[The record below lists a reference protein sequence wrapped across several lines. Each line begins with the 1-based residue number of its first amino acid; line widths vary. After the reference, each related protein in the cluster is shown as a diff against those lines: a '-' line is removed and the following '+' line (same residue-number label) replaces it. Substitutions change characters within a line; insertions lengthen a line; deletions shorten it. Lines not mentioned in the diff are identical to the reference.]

1 MQPCGANLGEIARHD
16 TAGNLYVPVEHWQE
30 TCDGLEQC
38 GFSRAVRTNDAHAF
52 AATKSEAAGT
62 SDLNL
67 RRLAV
72 SD

>member
-1 MQPCGANLGEIARHD
+1 VQPCSTNLCQIAGHYA
-16 TAGNLYVPVEHWQE
+16 TGNLYVSIEYRQE
-30 TCDGLEQC
+30 ACDGLEQC
-38 GFSRAVRTNDAHAF
+38 GFSRTVRTNDAHAF